1 MIRTF
6 IPMGGIL
13 VLVWGL
19 FFTAT
24 TGSEHI
30 SAVLVVIMGAIVF
43 AFVGNAMV
51 TDADKNWLPSM
62 VMAGFTAKIVASW
75 VRWWVLVDFYNGS
88 GDAVGY
94 HGRGIQY
101 APLWRAFEVPE
112 LRIGTEAMEGIAGLA
127 YFFYIPNFLGGFFL
141 FASLAFV
148 GQLFL
153 YAAFRAA
160 PIPRRHK
167 FYAFVVF
174 FVPTIVYWPSSIG
187 KESVMLLGIGVAAY
201 GVAKL
206 LRDGSMG
213 SLFPIAFGLI
223 LSGVIRPHVA
233 GLVAV
238 SATVALLFAKGPGVA
253 QFPARRLTLLVFVGG
268 ALTVL
273 TFVAA
278 ANFGISLDSLDELD
292 GSVDE
297 FVGTVEDNTTKGGS
311 AVEGGFISSPL
322 EFPEAALKVLFRPLP
337 NEAHNPPA
345 LASSLEGALLLLVL
359 VLKLPAI
366 VRRGFSMRKD
376 PYTLFAFVYTI
387 GFIIAFSAFNNL
399 GLMARERSQ
408 VAPFFLLLVVVLG
421 WGPPP
426 EPEEEPEMILDT
438 VDELYT
444 HQQPL
449 GA

>member
-1 MIRTF
+1 
-6 IPMGGIL
+6 MGGVL
-13 VLVWGL
+13 VLIWAL

-30 SAVLVVIMGAIVF
+30 SAVLVVIVAAIVF

-51 TDADKNWLPSM
+51 TEEDRTWLPSM
-62 VMAGFTAKIVASW
+62 VMAGYTAKIVASW
-75 VRWWVLVDFYNGS
+75 VRWWVLVDFYGGS

-94 HGRGIQY
+94 HGRGNEY
-101 APLWRAFEVPE
+101 APLWRSFDPPDMQ
-112 LRIGTEAMEGIAGLA
+112 IGTEAMEGLTGLV
-127 YFFYIPNFLGGFFL
+127 YFLYIPNFLGGFFL

-160 PIPRRHK
+160 PISRRLK
-167 FYAFVVF
+167 WYAVMIF
-174 FVPTIVYWPSSIG
+174 FVPNIVYWPSSIG
-187 KESVMLLGIGVAAY
+187 KEALMFLGIGVASY

-206 LRDGSMG
+206 LRNGSMA
-213 SLFPIAFGLI
+213 SLIPIGFGLA
-223 LSGVIRPHVA
+223 LTAAIRPHIA

-253 QFPARRLTLLVFVGG
+253 EFPARRLTLLVFVGG

-278 ANFGISLDSLDELD
+278 ANFGISLESLDELD
-292 GSVDE
+292 GSVDD
-297 FVGTVEDNTTKGGS
+297 FVGTVEDNTTTGGS

-337 NEAHNPPA
+337 NEAHNAPA
-345 LASSLEGALLLLVL
+345 LASSLEGALLLLLFVVKSPGIL
-359 VLKLPAI
+359 
-366 VRRGFSMRKD
+366 RRIFTMRRD
-376 PYTLFAFVYTI
+376 PYTLYAFVYTI
-387 GFIIAFSAFNNL
+387 GFVIAFSAFNNL

-408 VAPFFLLLVVVLG
+408 VMPFFMQLILVLG

-426 EPEEEPEMILDT
+426 EPEAEPEVELDT
-438 VDELYT
+438 VDSLFTDTGALTE
-444 HQQPL
+444 QPVRM
-449 GA
+449 A